1 MVKIS
6 GWESKTLGT
15 LINEGKIVIQTGPF
29 GTVLSAKEFVKYGI
43 PVVAVREIREGY
55 IQIFDET
62 PCVSMETY
70 NRLSKYNLATNDL
83 VFARKGNVERSALI
97 PLTKTKYFL
106 GSDGIC
112 LRVITKNLL
121 PQYLFYAIQSNT
133 VRSFLIQNAYG
144 TTMAGLNE
152 KILSSIPL
160 FLPVD
165 IDEQS
170 AIAETFS
177 DIDRLISSLQKL
189 IEKKKAIKQGA
200 MQELLTGKKRLSGF
214 NEEWEELNFAESA
227 KLKARIG
234 WQGLTTSEYLQSG
247 FAYLITGTDF
257 HSGKIKWDT
266 CHFVDEKRYKQ
277 DLNIQIKKHDILLTK
292 DGTIGKVA
300 YISDIQKPTTLN
312 SGVFVIRPAK
322 ENSFDPN
329 FVYHVLNS
337 FIFDNFLAKL
347 SAGSTINHL
356 YQKDFVGFTFKAPSE
371 LVEQQAIAQVLSD
384 IDSEIEKLEKK
395 MAKYQQIKQGMM
407 QELLIGRIR
416 LVDADDKEQPK
427 TQILQEKQS
436 QPAHNQHFDDAVMI
450 AGIVNAFYSEK
461 YPLGRKKVQKL
472 LYLVR
477 RKEQADISAFHKKA
491 AGPYADEVRYKGG
504 EPIAQKN
511 KYIQVKRNE
520 KGSRFEKGV
529 QMQQALTYLQDWGKQ
544 GDVDW
549 LVSQFQYTSV
559 NELELLATVDMAIC
573 DLRREGKEISVA
585 SIKDLIRSNKE
596 WRDKLKKAYFKDA
609 DIQRAIK
616 RCQQLF
622 EG

>member
-1 MVKIS
+1 MVKKKSIFPITKLSDVVSMKS
-6 GWESKTLGT
+6 GESITAERIT
-15 LINEGKIVIQTGPF
+15 SEGKFPCF
-29 GTVLSAKEFVKYGI
+29 GGNGF
-43 PVVAVREIREGY
+43 RGY
-55 IQIFDET
+55 TTTFTHDGSYT
-62 PCVSMETY
+62 
-70 NRLSKYNLATNDL
+70 L
-83 VFARKGNVERSALI
+83 VGRQGALCGNVTFVSGR
-97 PLTKTKYFL
+97 
-106 GSDGIC
+106 
-112 LRVITKNLL
+112 
-121 PQYLFYAIQSNT
+121 FYASEHAIVVTPKKETDIKFMSYVLYDMNLNQYSE
-133 VRSFLIQNAYG
+133 SSAQP
-144 TTMAGLNE
+144 GLSVK
-152 KILSSIPL
+152 KILELEYPIPKNKE
-160 FLPVD
+160 
-165 IDEQS
+165 EQT
-170 AIAETFS
+170 AIAEALS
-177 DIDRLISSLQKL
+177 DMDSLISSLQKL

-200 MQELLTGKKRLSGF
+200 MQELLTGKKRLPGF
-214 NEEWEELNFAESA
+214 NKEWEELNFAASA

-257 HSGKIKWDT
+257 HSGRIKWDT

-384 IDSEIEKLEKK
+384 MDNDIDQLEKK
-395 MAKYQQIKQGMM
+395 LAKCQQIKQGMI
-407 QELLIGRIR
+407 QELLTGRIR
-416 LVDADDKEQPK
+416 LVDVDVKKSPEAHMVR
-427 TQILQEKQS
+427 EKQH

-622 EG
+622 EE